1 MILPAA
7 AVSFSYSFYQ
17 TPGQA
22 LGVASG
28 DFNRDGLPD
37 LAVLHFD
44 SQSAPAVG
52 IRRGIGGGK
61 FGALRNFSIRP
72 NATDIKTADMNGDG
86 RLDLVIAHSSTSV
99 LTVLLG
105 NGDGTFR
112 PGADLVLAAPAFA
125 IALGDFNRDGAVDIA
140 ALECSSSCNI
150 AMFMNNRNGTFH
162 TSRVVFT
169 GGNGKSLVATDF
181 NRDSNLDVV
190 TAVGPP
196 SQMQVYLGDGNGS
209 FTSEVAAV
217 VDNPFDPNSAAESVP
232 SAAAADFNG
241 DGVPDVAILAGT
253 VCGSACGADNVHIF
267 LSNGAGNFLFK
278 TKFQIWGSG
287 GGGRLV
293 ASDLSG
299 DRAPE
304 LIYSNPTHFGGGA
317 KYVLGRGDGT
327 FGSSTGLPLSE
338 VTGLIARD
346 FSLDSRHDIADAEWL
361 AAGLVVGINTSATTN
376 CAPPRS
382 SQLAARICG
391 PAANASIARGSSFSV
406 RASGN
411 SPAGVKRLELW
422 VDGVKRYEIWND
434 QLKRT
439 LAFSTTGTHRI
450 TVVAVDE
457 YVGIAKAS
465 VSVSVH

>member
-1 MILPAA
+1 MSYRSSALFSVLILPSMILPAA
-7 AVSFSYSFYQ
+7 AVSFNYSFYQ

-190 TAVGPP
+190 IAVGPP
-196 SQMQVYLGDGNGS
+196 SQMQVYLG
-209 FTSEVAAV
+209 
-217 VDNPFDPNSAAESVP
+217 
-232 SAAAADFNG
+232 
-241 DGVPDVAILAGT
+241 
-253 VCGSACGADNVHIF
+253 
-267 LSNGAGNFLFK
+267 NGAGNFFFK

-304 LIYSNPTHFGGGA
+304 LIYSNPAHFGGGA
-317 KYVLGRGDGT
+317 RYVLGRGDGT
-327 FGSSTGLPLSE
+327 FGSSSGLPLSE
-338 VTGLIARD
+338 VTGLVARD

-361 AAGLVVGINTSATTN
+361 AAGSVVGINTSATTN

-411 SPAGVKRLELW
+411 SPAAVKRLELW